1 MLRLTDAFA
10 LLGICVVL
18 CAGLIGMLTA
28 WRAADARATWVKVL
42 AALCFV
48 LLWVP
53 VGATNIPVVAYARGI
68 TGDLSVTL
76 VMLAVWRVGRLALKG
91 RAIAQREQ
99 IALMAAV
106 AVAALFLYPLA
117 LGWGDWDAY
126 RPGWGSWGML
136 LALLV
141 LCAVCGA
148 ANLQV
153 LPALVATALLAWSL
167 GLLESGNLWD
177 YLLDPWL
184 SIYALAYVVHKVAHK
199 VFIKCAQAVMARFR

>member
-1 MLRLTDAFA
+1 MLRLTDAFS
-10 LLGICVVL
+10 LLGISVVL
-18 CAGLIGMLTA
+18 CAGLIGLLTA

-42 AALCFV
+42 AALGLV

-53 VGATNIPVVAYARGI
+53 VGATTIPVVAYVRGI

-76 VMLAVWRVGRLALKG
+76 VMLAVWRVARLALKG

-141 LCAVCGA
+141 LCAVCWA

-153 LPALVATALLAWSL
+153 LPALLAMALLGWSF

-184 SIYALAYVVHKVAHK
+184 SIYALAYVVHKV
-199 VFIKCAQAVMARFR
+199 FIKCAQAVMVRFR